1 MIHHNR
7 DRTSKLR
14 KYLVHVNLTTI
25 ANEGKQFQSLSATA
39 SPAAMRS
46 VLPLQSPPVP
56 SSNLLKFLKSQ
67 SERICFFSPNPR
79 GAFIFDH
86 AAPRGP
92 QLHPHAV
99 RAALSSRGLSTT
111 ASNHTTLEAGFLNL
125 DSLFPRSAL
134 SIHSNSSNSSRLE
147 ARSRRLEYAGSLVA
161 QRSAHTG
168 SKKWRQKWQQKIW
181 EGTSAKGG
189 NPLRPD
195 DIPKNTYGSEESGDT
210 SMFSLGRHIS
220 AKAAAQPK
228 LRCTELDENGNIS
241 MASGE
246 FKKSEL
252 IAKVRHHSA
261 KCLWTVLTMI
271 VWASPP
277 RSPKD

>member
-1 MIHHNR
+1 
-7 DRTSKLR
+7 
-14 KYLVHVNLTTI
+14 
-25 ANEGKQFQSLSATA
+25 
-39 SPAAMRS
+39 MRS
-46 VLPLQSPPVP
+46 VLPLKSPLVP
-56 SSNLLKFLKSQ
+56 SSTLLRFLKSQ
-67 SERICFFSPNPR
+67 SESICFFSPNPR

-86 AAPRGP
+86 AAPREP
-92 QLHPHAV
+92 QSHSHAV
-99 RAALSSRGLSTT
+99 RVALRPRGLSTT
-111 ASNHTTLEAGFLNL
+111 ASNHTTLEASFLNL
-125 DSLFPRSAL
+125 DFLFPRSPL
-134 SIHSNSSNSSRLE
+134 SSHSNPSNSSRLV
-147 ARSRRLEYAGSLVA
+147 ARSRRLECAGSLVA
-161 QRSAHTG
+161 QRSAYTG

-181 EGTSAKGG
+181 GATSAKGR
-189 NPLRPD
+189 NPLQPD

-252 IAKVRHHSA
+252 IAKVRHHSV
-261 KCLWTVLTMI
+261 KRLWDVLTII

-277 RSPKD
+277 RSPKN